1 MQQPFPLDDLD
12 AATPADEP
20 LLTALI
26 AAADTSDPALYQRL
40 GQRLGREVPSD
51 AARAR
56 WQTDVLQ
63 LHQLYRYK

>member
-40 GQRLGREVPSD
+40 GREVPGD